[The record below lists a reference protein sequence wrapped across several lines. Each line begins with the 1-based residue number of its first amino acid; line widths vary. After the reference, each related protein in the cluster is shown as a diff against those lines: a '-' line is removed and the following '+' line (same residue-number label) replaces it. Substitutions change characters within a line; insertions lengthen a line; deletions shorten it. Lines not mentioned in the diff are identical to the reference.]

1 MKKTLQYKSSLIGY
15 HYYGSGAEVLFCFH
29 GYGLDGSCF
38 DVLEDVLGKRYTL
51 FCIDLPFHGATDWK
65 EGLSFT
71 IEDLFGIISQLNFN
85 PTKSFSILGYS
96 LGGRIALQVLEDYP
110 RFIQRVALVAP
121 DGLRFNGWRYFS
133 TQTKLG
139 KRLFKFTMDYPQWF
153 FGLVKVFYK
162 LRLLTRPMA
171 KFVHHHIDNGVE
183 RHILYERW
191 TVLHDFSP
199 DIAKIKQIIREYN
212 IPVNLLFGEYDRVIK
227 VSQGLSFGKDEP
239 LITVMEVK
247 SGHQLLKEH
256 LAEDVANLLL

>member
-1 MKKTLQYKSSLIGY
+1 MCET
-15 HYYGSGAEVLFCFH
+15 GSGGDETV
-29 GYGLDGSCF
+29 G
-38 DVLEDVLGKRYTL
+38 VLGVLRALSYELPAL
-51 FCIDLPFHGATDWK
+51 FSCSYWSSTNSYRSFLCKLHCPGLKSGA
-65 EGLSFT
+65 
-71 IEDLFGIISQLNFN
+71 
-85 PTKSFSILGYS
+85 
-96 LGGRIALQVLEDYP
+96 
-110 RFIQRVALVAP
+110 
-121 DGLRFNGWRYFS
+121 
-133 TQTKLG
+133 
-139 KRLFKFTMDYPQWF
+139 
-153 FGLVKVFYK
+153 GLVKVFYK

-199 DIAKIKQIIREYN
+199 DISKIKQIIREYN